1 MEDGKERRQG
11 GWRREDSDGL
21 RFNALL
27 QFQWILATKEHKER
41 RDKSLCCFSCD
52 FFNAIGWNHAIQR
65 RS

>member
-27 QFQWILATKEHKER
+27 QFQWILATKEHKEL
-41 RDKSLCCFSCD
+41 RDRHL
-52 FFNAIGWNHAIQR
+52 
-65 RS
+65 